1 MREST
6 TPSLFPDINV
16 WVALSYGAHVHHL
29 VASDWFNSLG
39 PGTRF
44 TFCRFTQLGLLRL
57 LTAEAVMGDEV
68 LTQAAAWKLYDAW
81 LRDDRVAFAPE
92 PPGLDPAF
100 RARTRLRQAAPK
112 TWADAYLAAFAEAS
126 SATLVT
132 FDKAFHRTV
141 RALGTARGRVTS
153 RRGINTS
160 AIPPSWGTCSRKLS
174 DSDSRSCPSERS
186 TCALGGSR
194 RPGRR
199 WTHLQLLGLRLPP
212 RRSWPSWRRSSAWR
226 PAAPRS
232 SDRA

>member
-1 MREST
+1 M
-6 TPSLFPDINV
+6 
-16 WVALSYGAHVHHL
+16 HHL

-112 TWADAYLAAFAEAS
+112 TWGCLS
-126 SATLVT
+126 GS
-132 FDKAFHRTV
+132 V
-141 RALGTARGRVTS
+141 RRGIVGNAGHLRQSLPPDRAGARTARGRVTS

-212 RRSWPSWRRSSAWR
+212 RRLWPSWRRSSAWR